1 MGNMLTYVQS
11 YRLNKYYKE
20 KKEEDE
26 IKKKDICSYL
36 YGKCDFKDVY
46 VPFLSG
52 KILREEENRK
62 NI

>member
-1 MGNMLTYVQS
+1 MLTYVQS

-20 KKEEDE
+20 KGEDE

-36 YGKCDFKDVY
+36 YGKCDFKDVHL
-46 VPFLSG
+46 PFLSY